1 MVTEVHESPSSPPH
15 SLVATEDFPPADNK
29 AKEEMHK
36 QRAELSTATPTKTT
50 KTTPFSENIT
60 SGTEDIIISD
70 QDVLFGRGGLT
81 NRHRGNLRY
90 RDFITLHRD
99 DYVQSSK
106 IEKPKVALRIVKAI
120 KSGPSPG
127 RFLKR
132 GGNGKWYEVS
142 DKEASW
148 KASQALREKTR
159 WSCMKENSSSNMKC
173 LAKNEDI
180 NNKSVS
186 GLHNRLKKRKVE
198 ENFKTEALEET
209 NIKFQN
215 SESQPRS
222 SKPPQIVIPVVAKVD
237 NYIVKKV
244 KELPSGK
251 KIPLQIEKKP
261 ATKQVLLIEQNIT
274 PRNEDVLFG
283 RGGRTNHHPG
293 NIRLREVVKQYQE
306 AYRLAKK
313 IDKPKI
319 SKLIVA
325 ALRTANPPS
334 RFLRWNEQ
342 FNQWVDVG
350 DRRATEK
357 VSQTLREKERGNKGG
372 SEGSGRTPEPG
383 CYWPAPSSTSP
394 PASASQNVAT
404 PSHGPITA
412 TKPQHSQSSTSS
424 QRFVA
429 LSKPPTTTAG
439 SMSSAKQ
446 AFTHSSPEDP
456 EDVATPACMMERH
469 VEPSVNP
476 LISVV
481 NVDSKSTRDANHAP
495 PESLTSKQRCR
506 ASPAK
511 VDAKQASSKPAK
523 AGPLSPI
530 DAAVSLPQYTPAF
543 SSGKLD
549 VKNDA
554 TPDSASLGCLSSHD
568 IEPRSLNSSTG
579 YDSQTKQ
586 NAKSA
591 LSETI
596 ASIPAPIGDEG
607 VSSHPE
613 SAASTTPAAA
623 SPSGPSIHR
632 TTASLESQPESSKRE
647 IKHCSTPSDG
657 SWILV

>member
-1 MVTEVHESPSSPPH
+1 M
-15 SLVATEDFPPADNK
+15 
-29 AKEEMHK
+29 
-36 QRAELSTATPTKTT
+36 
-50 KTTPFSENIT
+50 
-60 SGTEDIIISD
+60 
-70 QDVLFGRGGLT
+70 LFGRGGLT
-81 NRHRGNLRY
+81 NRHLGNLRY

-159 WSCMKENSSSNMKC
+159 WSCMKENSSPSMKC
-173 LAKNEDI
+173 VATTKDIKHKN
-180 NNKSVS
+180 VS
-186 GLHNRLKKRKVE
+186 GLPNSLKKRMVE
-198 ENFKTEALEET
+198 ENIKTEAPKET
-209 NIKFQN
+209 NVES

-222 SKPPQIVIPVVAKVD
+222 AKSPQIVIPVVAKAD

-251 KIPLQIEKKP
+251 RIPPQIEKKP

-313 IDKPKI
+313 VDKPKI

-325 ALRTANPPS
+325 ALRTASPPS

-350 DRRATEK
+350 DRRAAEK
-357 VSQTLREKERGNKGG
+357 VSQTLREKERGIRGG
-372 SEGSGRTPEPG
+372 SQGSSRTPEPG
-383 CYWPAPSSTSP
+383 CYSPAPSTTSP
-394 PASASQNVAT
+394 PASASPNVAT
-404 PSHGPITA
+404 PSHRPITA
-412 TKPQHSQSSTSS
+412 TKPQHSPSSTSS

-429 LSKPPTTTAG
+429 LSKAPKTAAV
-439 SMSSAKQ
+439 SISSAKQ
-446 AFTHSSPEDP
+446 ALTHSSPEAL
-456 EDVATPACMMERH
+456 EDVATPASKMERH
-469 VEPSVNP
+469 IELSVNS
-476 LISVV
+476 LISVA
-481 NVDSKSTRDANHAP
+481 NVDSKATPDANHAP
-495 PESLTSKQRCR
+495 SESLTSKQYSL

-511 VDAKQASSKPAK
+511 VDAKQASPEPAK
-523 AGPLSPI
+523 AGLLSPMD
-530 DAAVSLPQYTPAF
+530 DAVTLPQYTTAF
-543 SSGKLD
+543 SSGKVD
-549 VKNDA
+549 VENDA
-554 TPDSASLGCLSSHD
+554 TPDSASLGRLSSHD
-568 IEPRSLNSSTG
+568 IEPTSLNSSAG
-579 YDSQTKQ
+579 DDSQTKQ

-596 ASIPAPIGDEG
+596 AAIPAPIGDEG
-607 VSSHPE
+607 VSSHTE

-623 SPSGPSIHR
+623 SETKLGKPSSCSSIHR
-632 TTASLESQPESSKRE
+632 TTASSKSAQPESSKTE
-647 IKHCSTPSDG
+647 IKQCSTPCDG